1 MSGEL
6 RIRVDGADRII
17 HHFERATA
25 EFRDMRPLMERM
37 RKQLYED
44 NLSIFDQG
52 QLDWPDWSPA
62 YAKRRLY
69 GMALGGPAGEMLGL
83 TGRLQESLMGPTPE
97 NIAIINRRSITF
109 GTKVPYA
116 SYVNDG
122 VNPVR
127 GVYGH
132 PRTSS
137 WDGPLG
143 AGLPKDERREPF
155 VLARNFTNGY
165 TEAMKARWRRITENY
180 SAGLLK

>member
-6 RIRVDGADRII
+6 RIRVEGADRII
-17 HHFERATA
+17 HHFERALG

-69 GMALGGPAGEMLGL
+69 GSALGGPAGEMLGL
-83 TGRLQESLMGPTPE
+83 TGRLQESLMGPTPD

-122 VNPVR
+122 VDPVG
-127 GVYGH
+127 GVFGP
-132 PRTSS
+132 PRKSTFDRSR
-137 WDGPLG
+137 D
-143 AGLPKDERREPF
+143 PF
-155 VLARNFTNGY
+155 VKARNFTDGY